1 MPAATAGAVTSFAL
15 TTTCIAEVSA
25 GNASLT
31 RLKVCTTASSCGS
44 ESASAGWPSSIWV
57 AGIAR
62 ATITAVASPADSQ
75 GRRRTRSMIL
85 DQIPMR
91 ATRALIRVRP
101 GMWLRPRRCPTRE
114 STAGSTVSDPSIAT
128 ATTRIEPVA
137 NEVKTEESAR
147 YMPAMAV
154 MTVRPDTSTACPE
167 VAAAA
172 SSAASLS
179 RPAASSSFIR
189 RT

>member
-1 MPAATAGAVTSFAL
+1 
-15 TTTCIAEVSA
+15 
-25 GNASLT
+25 
-31 RLKVCTTASSCGS
+31 
-44 ESASAGWPSSIWV
+44 
-57 AGIAR
+57 
-62 ATITAVASPADSQ
+62 
-75 GRRRTRSMIL
+75 MIL

-91 ATRALIRVRP
+91 ATRRLEP
-101 GMWLRPRRCPTRE
+101 GEAGDVAAVDAVPDPE

-128 ATTRIEPVA
+128 ATTTIVPVA
-137 NEVKTEESAR
+137 NEVKTDESAR